1 MSNLIVLMSDEAGEN
16 DRLCLALTRTAP
28 QCQVAFA
35 GSRDEIKAL
44 RTPALILLDLM
55 LSGESAFDVL
65 RWLRSEQRYRDIPI
79 FVLGSPVMDTGVNE
93 AYALG
98 ANSCLLKGPEPE
110 AVDTLA
116 QSIATYASLMPHVH
130 FMSCN

>member
-1 MSNLIVLMSDEAGEN
+1 MSNLIVLMSDEAGGN
-16 DRLCLALTRTAP
+16 NRLSLALTRTAP
-28 QCQVAFA
+28 ECQVAFA
-35 GSRDEIKAL
+35 GSRDKIKAL

-65 RWLRSEQRYRDIPI
+65 RWLRSEQRYRETPI
-79 FVLGSPVMDTGVNE
+79 FVLGARVADPGVNE

-110 AVDTLA
+110 AIATLA
-116 QSIATYASLMPHVH
+116 QSIATYASLMSSVDNT
-130 FMSCN
+130 SCN